1 MRVWRAGVVGL
12 LALTVLPLAAGCGLT
27 RVATRGD
34 RVWLPA
40 GRALVVARTSDS
52 ENRATAEAA
61 ADLLVRE
68 LDRRDVVAV
77 RQVLAEATAAG
88 AGVWAGRLLDRLHV
102 GGWTTAEENM
112 ELFERVRVVT
122 IVAIDVTAYDQVWGR
137 TGKFTRVSLNA
148 EAFHTPLAK
157 VVWKVRRD
165 IEVESMRGRA
175 FTYALESAVGELA
188 SAVDPMSGLSLVNA
202 WRYFNR

>member
-1 MRVWRAGVVGL
+1 MRRGRAGAAGS
-12 LALTVLPLAAGCGLT
+12 LALAVLFLAAGCGLT

-34 RVWLPA
+34 RVWLSA
-40 GRALVVARTSDS
+40 GRAVVLARTSDV

-61 ADLLVRE
+61 ADLLVRA
-68 LDRRDVVAV
+68 LDRRDVVTA

-88 AGVWAGRLLDRLHV
+88 AGLWASRLLDRLHV
-102 GGWTTAEENM
+102 GGWTTAEENL
-112 ELFERVRVVT
+112 ELYERIHVVN
-122 IVAIDVTAYDQVWGR
+122 IVAVDVTSYEQTWGR
-137 TGKFTRVSLNA
+137 TTKFTRVSLNA

-165 IEVESMRGRA
+165 VEVESMRGRA
-175 FTYALESAVGELA
+175 FTYALESAVGEIA